1 MKKYRHLVAA
11 LFLGAAIA
19 LMMAGCQGDAKV
31 VNVGEV
37 GDKPDR
43 FNGEITLAG
52 VVGAISPY
60 DKTVVGLMDVQE
72 LKCKTGNCEKVFIP
86 VRVVEQVPSVGDEI
100 RATGAFHKYPN
111 GYTFDAKKVKVV
123 KKHNLK

>member
-11 LFLGAAIA
+11 LFLGAAVA
-19 LMMAGCQGDAKV
+19 LMMAGCQGDTKV

-52 VVGAISPY
+52 VVGAISQY

-72 LKCKTGNCEKVFIP
+72 LQCKTGNCEKVFIP
-86 VRVVEQVPSVGDEI
+86 VRVVEQVPAVGDEI

-123 KKHNLK
+123 KKHKLK